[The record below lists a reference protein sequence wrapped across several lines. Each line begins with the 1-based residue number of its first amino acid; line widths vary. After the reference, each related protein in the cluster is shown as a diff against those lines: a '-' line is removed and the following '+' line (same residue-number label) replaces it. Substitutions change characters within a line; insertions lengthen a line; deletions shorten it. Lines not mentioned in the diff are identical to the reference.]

1 MQIFL
6 GKGKLVRSLF
16 LGINA
21 FMKSLSE
28 PVSEC
33 GGGERDVGEK
43 NTWAVVYISYSGD
56 VGSL

>member
-6 GKGKLVRSLF
+6 GKGKLIRSLF
-16 LGINA
+16 LGMNA
-21 FMKSLSE
+21 FLKSLSG

>member
-6 GKGKLVRSLF
+6 ERKTYQIFIPGYECLYEV
-16 LGINA
+16 
-21 FMKSLSE
+21 LSE

-43 NTWAVVYISYSGD
+43 NTWAVVYFIFRD
-56 VGSL
+56 MGSL